1 MEPHYRRPQNPTE
14 SEEMWWLQDGSQV
27 HHILRISL
35 GGRGTVIDHMWK
47 FLRSECASEVLG
59 PSVRTKELQAA
70 IKLKLSG
77 FQRSMSKLSTL
88 RRISDERY
96 HVWEGDPGS
105 LQTTFW
111 CSVTKS
117 WQMEEGRPWVSKLRG
132 KPVGEPIMCPVLPPY
147 LPGGCLPPVG

>member
-1 MEPHYRRPQNPTE
+1 MAPRWEPSSPPHRIPT
-14 SEEMWWLQDGSQV
+14 
-27 HHILRISL
+27 
-35 GGRGTVIDHMWK
+35 GGRATVTDHLCK

-70 IKLKLSG
+70 INSKLSG
-77 FQRSMSKLSTL
+77 FQRSMSKLRDL

-111 CSVTKS
+111 CLYDQVLTDGGGQALGQQAT
-117 WQMEEGRPWVSKLRG
+117 WQTDRRAHHVPCAASLRPSR
-132 KPVGEPIMCPVLPPY
+132 LPTS
-147 LPGGCLPPVG
+147 CC